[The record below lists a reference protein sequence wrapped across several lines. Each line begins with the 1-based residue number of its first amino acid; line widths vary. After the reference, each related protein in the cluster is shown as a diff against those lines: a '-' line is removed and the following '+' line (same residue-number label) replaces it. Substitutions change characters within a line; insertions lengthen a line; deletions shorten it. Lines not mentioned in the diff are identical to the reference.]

1 MTAAVSSSS
10 ASATCQGKVKVSSSF
25 VAALNR
31 RHRGRKPQPNSSHR
45 WRAPGPFYATAARL
59 QPKMCTSGGQ
69 AAGHKIVRKRS
80 RGKGKISSEEP
91 RAQVQEQP
99 EVPQESPMTEPEG
112 PSRKKPRRLSP
123 PPVSPAPSFLTS
135 DLLRRRY
142 GGGSVCS
149 WTKAVSFA
157 DPVVSE
163 VRTRLQTPREDVR
176 DLYYNRLDV
185 MQFRREERLRRRAQM
200 VRDSDDENESD
211 SNEEVVAVVVGSANE
226 SEDLRRGKGPLGK
239 ANGALN
245 KVTESDDSSSSE
257 EDTDSD

>member
-1 MTAAVSSSS
+1 
-10 ASATCQGKVKVSSSF
+10 
-25 VAALNR
+25 
-31 RHRGRKPQPNSSHR
+31 
-45 WRAPGPFYATAARL
+45 
-59 QPKMCTSGGQ
+59 
-69 AAGHKIVRKRS
+69 
-80 RGKGKISSEEP
+80 
-91 RAQVQEQP
+91 
-99 EVPQESPMTEPEG
+99 
-112 PSRKKPRRLSP
+112 
-123 PPVSPAPSFLTS
+123 
-135 DLLRRRY
+135 
-142 GGGSVCS
+142 
-149 WTKAVSFA
+149 VSFA